1 MHGESAAITSWSS
14 IPDVNALMAIL
25 FRTDA
30 APLGKTVVCTV
41 KQWSKHVVV
50 HHPILIGHEADV
62 EDAAHD
68 PDIITRDTG
77 HANRRGFYKLNVNL
91 DPLTPH
97 LKVVVEFPLI
107 GRAEVVTAY
116 ETNRVKAGEVRVWQR

>member
-1 MHGESAAITSWSS
+1 
-14 IPDVNALMAIL
+14 MAIL

-41 KQWSKHVVV
+41 KQWSKHAVV

-62 EDAAHD
+62 EDAVHD

-97 LKVVVEFPLI
+97 PKVVVEFPLNLKVVVEFPLNLKVMVEFPLI

>member
-1 MHGESAAITSWSS
+1 
-14 IPDVNALMAIL
+14 MAIL

-41 KQWSKHVVV
+41 KQWSKHAVV

-62 EDAAHD
+62 EDAVHD